1 MNCVPVNAG
10 ALLVPAG
17 VIAEMVPLGVNCVPV
32 NAGALLVPAGVI
44 CEMVP
49 LAVPLATVLTATPV
63 TTSTAVS
70 VVVAVPS
77 APVYTVAV
85 VIAP

>member
-1 MNCVPVNAG
+1 M
-10 ALLVPAG
+10 
-17 VIAEMVPLGVNCVPV
+17 
-32 NAGALLVPAGVI
+32 VPAGVI

>member
-1 MNCVPVNAG
+1 MVPLGVNCVPVNAG

-17 VIAEMVPLGVNCVPV
+17 VIAEMVPLAVP
-32 NAGALLVPAGVI
+32 LQRQ
-44 CEMVP
+44 MVP
-49 LAVPLATVLTATPV
+49 LAVTATPV